1 MKFIIE
7 YITRGNRGT
16 LLLICSTLITGT
28 LNTIL
33 TKLQD
38 SVCVNNCESSQPEYF
53 EQPFIQT
60 IIMFIGELMCLFV
73 WILFNNQTIFYS
85 KIKECDEECDEECNE
100 ECEEECEQIIEVE
113 NKYAYGYLIIP
124 VICDCLSSTMM
135 NIGLLYVSASVFQML
150 RGSMVIFTGIIS
162 RVFLSKRYTSI
173 KWCALINIFLG
184 VLVVGYANINTGIN
198 TDKNGLIGTIL
209 ILLAQM
215 FSATQY
221 VLEEKIL
228 VKYNIS
234 PLLSVGIEGVFG
246 IILIIMITSF
256 VQVSQTFDTISG
268 LYQVISNPTLY
279 TTSLLLIFSI
289 ALSNWFGLCITK
301 RISSVS
307 RSTIDISRTLI
318 IWVISLSIGWEVLKY
333 LQVIGFCVMICN
345 IFLFNMSD
353 MSNMII

>member
-1 MKFIIE
+1 M
-7 YITRGNRGT
+7 
-16 LLLICSTLITGT
+16 
-28 LNTIL
+28 
-33 TKLQD
+33 
-38 SVCVNNCESSQPEYF
+38 
-53 EQPFIQT
+53 
-60 IIMFIGELMCLFV
+60 
-73 WILFNNQTIFYS
+73 
-85 KIKECDEECDEECNE
+85 
-100 ECEEECEQIIEVE
+100 
-113 NKYAYGYLIIP
+113 
-124 VICDCLSSTMM
+124 ICDCLSSTMM

-198 TDKNGLIGTIL
+198 TDKKGLIGTIL